1 MNAVVH
7 DQIGERLTANQTA
20 RLLAGRLER
29 LGHDPFL
36 TDRHRYLV
44 MLQDA
49 PGEIIDLGRPLRGS
63 RLFKPKTL
71 ARDIE
76 TVRAFGEYTAEEG
89 RSDLLFWGIG
99 LTGSKAEVGS
109 LVQRN
114 EEFNRRI
121 NVHFSELRKRNGF
134 ELLLLVIH
142 PRYDEFSGRFD
153 LHAHFI
159 CRIPLDQREAARR
172 RLLTAFSKAD
182 LPDHPLR
189 NPAACATYMVWGICP
204 PEITTTLPDEA
215 LAELWALSRTRAR
228 LVRSGGGYAKWKRS
242 ATASP
247 AEAARRAQRAQ
258 VKANRAATADPRPRP
273 AWTDR
278 LLAKV
283 MVRVDGK
290 RRAAL
295 LFEEA
300 ADPET
305 ASIYGG
311 EPEPNPTP
319 QEADPSPERY
329 PSATSTVTQDPL
341 AEDGPAAPDDIAN
354 PRRRSIGAR
363 IAAWTEKTARRIV
376 TAVSKAGKA
385 AKNAVTALGRWIIPG
400 GDPPS

>member
-1 MNAVVH
+1 MNAVVR

-76 TVRAFGEYTAEEG
+76 TVRGFGDYAAEAG
-89 RSDLLFWGIG
+89 HTDLLFWGVG
-99 LTGSKAEVGS
+99 LTGSKAEIGS
-109 LVQRN
+109 LVERN
-114 EEFNRRI
+114 AEFNRRI
-121 NVHFSELRKRNGF
+121 NIQFSELRKSHGF
-134 ELLLLVIH
+134 ELLLLAVH
-142 PRYDEFSGRFD
+142 PRYDAHSGRFD

-159 CRIPLDQREAARR
+159 CRVPRDQREAARR

-182 LPDHPLR
+182 LPDTPVK

-204 PEITTTLPDEA
+204 PEITATLPDEA
-215 LAELWALSRTRAR
+215 LADLWALSRTRAR
-228 LVRSGGGYAKWKRS
+228 LVRSGGGFAKWKRS
-242 ATASP
+242 ATAE
-247 AEAARRAQRAQ
+247 ADEAARRAHRAQ
-258 VKANRAATADPRPRP
+258 VRENRSATADPRPRP

-300 ADPET
+300 ADPGM
-305 ASIYGG
+305 ASVYGG
-311 EPEPNPTP
+311 EPEPTPTP
-319 QEADPSPERY
+319 QEVDPSPEGY

-341 AEDGPAAPDDIAN
+341 AEDGPAAPDSIAS
-354 PRRRSIGAR
+354 PRKRSIGAR
-363 IAAWTEKTARRIV
+363 IAAWTEKTARRIL

-385 AKNAVTALGRWIIPG
+385 AKNAVTALSRWIIPG